1 MEEVYINIKD
11 MNECHFKKY
20 LQQKFNKDLLSINE
34 LLGLAEELLD
44 EIEENQ
50 EKYDDLQQDL
60 KDNYKPIPYEEQIGY
75 NRNW

>member
-11 MNECHFKKY
+11 MNECYFKKY
-20 LQQKFNKDLLSINE
+20 LQKKFNKDLLSINE

-44 EIEENQ
+44 EIEEKQ
-50 EKYDDLQQDL
+50 EKYDNLIQDL